1 MAGDLQ
7 GRVAIITG
15 AGSGM
20 GRATAF
26 RFIEEGAKV
35 AIFDWNEEAGSAVEK
50 QLKDA
55 GGDVLFVKTDVSKAA
70 DVENAVQATVDQFG
84 RLDCAFNNAGIGSG
98 PFPLAD
104 FPEEDWDRTIAVNLK
119 GVFLCMKYQIPQML
133 KGGGGS
139 IVNTASV
146 DGLVG
151 LAAVGP
157 YVAAKH
163 GVVGLTKTAAL
174 DYATQNIRV
183 NCICPGTIRT
193 ELVQSWIDKYPEAE
207 EAWTK
212 LAPMERMGD
221 PKEIA
226 EAAVWLCSDKSS
238 FVTGH
243 PLVVDGGIVI
253 R

>member
-1 MAGDLQ
+1 MAKDLKDK
-7 GRVAIITG
+7 VSIITG

-20 GRATAF
+20 GRATAL
-26 RFIEEGAKV
+26 RFIEEGAKIV
-35 AIFDWNEEAGSAVEK
+35 ILDWNEEGGKSIEK
-50 QLKDA
+50 EIVDS
-55 GGDVLFVKTDVSKAA
+55 GGEALFVKTDVSKAS
-70 DVENAVQATVDQFG
+70 DVEAAVEVAVARFG

-98 PFPLAD
+98 PFQLAD
-104 FPEEDWDRTIAVNLK
+104 FPEEDWDKTLAVNLK
-119 GVFLCMKYQIPQML
+119 GVFLCMKYEIPAML
-133 KGGGGS
+133 KTGGGS
-139 IVNTASV
+139 IVSTASV

-151 LAAVGP
+151 LAGVSP

-163 GVVGLTKTAAL
+163 GVVGLTKAAAL
-174 DYATQNIRV
+174 DYATQGIRV

-193 ELVQSWIDKYPEAE
+193 ELVQSWIDKYPEVE

-212 LAPMERMGD
+212 LAPMERMGE
-221 PKEIA
+221 PREIA

-243 PLVVDGGIVI
+243 SLVVDGGIVI

>member
-1 MAGDLQ
+1 MAGDLE
-7 GRVAIITG
+7 GKVTIITG

-35 AIFDWNEEAGSAVEK
+35 AILDWNEEGGKAVEQ
-50 QLKDA
+50 QLKDK
-55 GGDVLFVKTDVSKAA
+55 GGDALFIKTDVSQAG
-70 DVENAVQATVDQFG
+70 DVEAAVKAVVG
-84 RLDCAFNNAGIGSG
+84 RWGKLDCAYNNAGIGSG

-119 GVFLCMKYQIPQML
+119 GVFLCMKFEIPAML
-133 KGGGGS
+133 KSGGGS

-151 LAAVGP
+151 LAAVAP

-193 ELVQSWIDKYPEAE
+193 ELVQGWIDKFPEAE